1 MATGSLLALDGSLGH
16 VVIQGN
22 SIEEDRFGQQQWY
35 NRNGCLATSYG
46 TGKKELCYAN
56 TR

>member
-16 VVIQGN
+16 VVVQGN
-22 SIEEDRFGQQQWY
+22 RIEEDRSGQQQWY
-35 NRNGCLATSYG
+35 NRSECPATSYG
-46 TGKKELCYAN
+46 TGKKDLCYAN

>member
-16 VVIQGN
+16 VVIQEN